1 MRSGRSPGRNL
12 TQCPCEPRPPWNASG
27 MHLSQVSPEKRKL
40 ILADLIK
47 SVQPGQPIRT
57 GSGGGEPMRI
67 NLLTWASNNLSASGL
82 TRVAMIDEG
91 PVLPAAPLLWRG
103 NAPKNRYPGKQEN
116 RPYRTWARLRQRARS
131 KGLSMAIQR
140 CWSGWGSGPVG
151 SRRSSDRVFRGHM

>member
-1 MRSGRSPGRNL
+1 
-12 TQCPCEPRPPWNASG
+12 

-103 NAPKNRYPGKQEN
+103 NAPKNRFFLGN
-116 RPYRTWARLRQRARS
+116 RKKPAIPDMGSTAAKSQVEGALNGNSTMLVWL
-131 KGLSMAIQR
+131 GLWNA
-140 CWSGWGSGPVG
+140 GP
-151 SRRSSDRVFRGHM
+151 